1 MAEELG
7 GIGLPPAPV
16 PDTPE
21 SRGEIPKSTVSAS
34 RRVRARLARRMTA
47 QRSAISPVLEP
58 LVAV

>member
-16 PDTPE
+16 PETVE

-47 QRSAISPVLEP
+47 QRSAISPVL
-58 LVAV
+58 